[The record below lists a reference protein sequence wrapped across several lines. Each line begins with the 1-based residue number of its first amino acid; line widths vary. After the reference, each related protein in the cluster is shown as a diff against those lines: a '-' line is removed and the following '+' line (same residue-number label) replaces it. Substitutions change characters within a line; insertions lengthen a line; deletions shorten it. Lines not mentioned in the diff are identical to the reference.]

1 MNKKKDEG
9 QLSDPE
15 EIMPQ
20 NPAKFDRCN
29 AGQFDLAR
37 CYYENTSKEELVLEH
52 VLEYKR

>member
-9 QLSDPE
+9 HLSDPE
-15 EIMPQ
+15 EITPQ

-29 AGQFDLAR
+29 AGSYDLAR